1 MQPGGSGALLAK
13 TIFAAPPQPGAGG
26 LAVEVA
32 HETVQNVSLQHPTE
46 GERARVMRYEL
57 YYWPG
62 IQGRGEFVRL
72 ALEESGANYL
82 DVARLPSVSGGVA
95 AMMRLLD
102 GTGIKHPPFAPP
114 FLKSGKLVIGQ
125 TANILLFLGTRHA
138 LAPRAE
144 AGRLWCHQ
152 LQLTI
157 ADFVVE
163 IHDTHHPIS
172 ALLYFEDQRRE
183 AKLRAA
189 DFLKYRAPK
198 FLNYFERGSGSAG
211 TGRDKAYLL
220 GGTLSYADLSLF
232 QVIEGLRY
240 AFPNAMS
247 RLEKKVPRCVA
258 LHERV
263 ASRPRIAAYLAS
275 ERRIPFNEQG
285 IFRHYPELD
294 VARGR
299 RR

>member
-1 MQPGGSGALLAK
+1 
-13 TIFAAPPQPGAGG
+13 
-26 LAVEVA
+26 
-32 HETVQNVSLQHPTE
+32 
-46 GERARVMRYEL
+46 MRYEL

-72 ALEESGANYL
+72 ALEEAGANYV
-82 DVARLPSVSGGVA
+82 DVARLPSANGGVP
-95 AMMRLLD
+95 AMMHFLD
-102 GTGIKHPPFAPP
+102 GTRIKHPPFAPP

-144 AGRLWCHQ
+144 AGRLWVHQ

-157 ADFVVE
+157 ADFAVE

-172 ALLYFEDQRRE
+172 ARLYFEEQRRE
-183 AKLRAA
+183 ARLRAA

-198 FLNYFERGSGSAG
+198 FLNYFERAIENAG
-211 TGRDKAYLL
+211 AGRDKAYLL
-220 GGTLSYADLSLF
+220 GRTLSYADLSLF

-258 LHERV
+258 LHDRV
-263 ASRPRIAAYLAS
+263 ASRLRIAAYLAS

-285 IFRHYPELD
+285 IFRHYSELD
-294 VARGR
+294 TARGSR
-299 RR
+299 R